1 MNTPLALEKLI
12 EQLAAAA
19 DMPDLT
25 TLPGVYETMGND
37 LTTGAYFIGIRRG
50 LVIAENMA
58 REALVKEQQ

>member
-1 MNTPLALEKLI
+1 MNTPLPLEKLI

-19 DMPDLT
+19 DSLDLT
-25 TLPGVYETMGND
+25 MLPGVEATLENGS
-37 LTTGAYFIGIRRG
+37 LTRAYHIGVRRG